1 MDRNNRD
8 IPITEHSVSDFMK
21 LVFENE
27 RRIYAYIYV
36 LVPNQVEAD
45 DLFQDTV
52 TVMWEKYKEYI
63 PKSDFGAWGVGIA
76 YNMVRNYRRKKA
88 RSRLRFAEDVEQ
100 FIEGDASK
108 ALSTLDYRLDAL
120 KLCLSK
126 LDTEDKKIIRLKYE
140 QNWSA
145 KEIAEKIGYSMK
157 NIYVK
162 LARANDFLV
171 RCIRISLAE
180 QNV

>member
-1 MDRNNRD
+1 MDRDNKEMSS
-8 IPITEHSVSDFMK
+8 TENSVSDFMK

-52 TVMWEKYKEYI
+52 TIMWEKYKTYI
-63 PKSDFGAWGVGIA
+63 PNSDFGAWGVGIA
-76 YNMVRNYRRKKA
+76 YNLVRNYRRKKA
-88 RSRLRFAEDVEQ
+88 RSRFRFSEDVEQ
-100 FIEGDASK
+100 FIEGDTNK
-108 ALSTLDYRLDAL
+108 ALSNLDYTLEAL
-120 KLCLSK
+120 KQCLSK
-126 LDTEDKKIIRLKYE
+126 LDTEDKKIIRLKFE
-140 QNWSA
+140 HNFSTE
-145 KEIAEKIGYSMK
+145 EIAAKIGYSMK
-157 NIYVK
+157 SIYVK

-171 RCIRISLAE
+171 RCIRNTLAE